1 MEKLPLPDN
10 TMPAQATCLATG
22 QVEAMPYGLAY
33 FNKMISPTSA
43 TCPHKAFLFVFCIG
57 IDQT

>member
-1 MEKLPLPDN
+1 MRGKTSVADN

-33 FNKMISPTSA
+33 FNKMISQRA
-43 TCPHKAFLFVFCIG
+43 PHVRTRRFSSCFALG
-57 IDQT
+57 N